1 MRTARLAKLTLG
13 IALISVLVGC
23 TALLNPRNVT
33 PPLKPDSASQANF
46 QALNAQLGDSCSA
59 PILEPERS
67 ALLQEALA
75 DSQLQAVKA
84 QLVCDN
90 GQEVDIIFKRKS

>member
-1 MRTARLAKLTLG
+1 ML
-13 IALISVLVGC
+13 
-23 TALLNPRNVT
+23 P
-33 PPLKPDSASQANF
+33 PPLKPDSSSQANF

-67 ALLQEALA
+67 ALIQEALA

-84 QLVCDN
+84 QLERRGLGMN
-90 GQEVDIIFKRKS
+90 VDEAQAVRLVSGENCSSPSARMRIWSGSEPTARQL